1 MLRIEEEMLLCAV
14 PGEKNYNKAHVT
26 VMHTFMVFM
35 LPTHYL
41 QQILQWQ
48 EHGGT
53 YRHMW
58 GATKERTFWN
68 MSCQEKP
75 RLPPSL
81 SPILIFLAK
90 DFFLLQPP
98 FLFWGDGDKD
108 AEEIQAAP
116 LQGRIPYILNSYFLK

>member
-1 MLRIEEEMLLCAV
+1 MLLCAV
-14 PGEKNYNKAHVT
+14 PGEKKYNRAHVT
-26 VMHTFMVFM
+26 VMHTFMGFFL

-53 YRHMW
+53 YRHM
-58 GATKERTFWN
+58 GVGNKGEDFL
-68 MSCQEKP
+68 EHVLP
-75 RLPPSL
+75 REASTPSL
-81 SPILIFLAK
+81 PIPPILFFLAK
-90 DFFLLQPP
+90 DFFFLLQPP